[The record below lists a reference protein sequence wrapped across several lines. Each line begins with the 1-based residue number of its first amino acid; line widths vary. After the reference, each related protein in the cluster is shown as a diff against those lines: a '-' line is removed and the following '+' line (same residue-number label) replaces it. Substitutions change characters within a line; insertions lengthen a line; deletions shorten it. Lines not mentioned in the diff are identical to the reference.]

1 MKQILAIL
9 KSTIVNCE
17 EHLYNILPVCIDSML
32 GILPPEST
40 LHKQVDEEEWH
51 LLSFV

>member
-1 MKQILAIL
+1 
-9 KSTIVNCE
+9 
-17 EHLYNILPVCIDSML
+17 ML

-51 LLSFV
+51 VYSFYIFRIIP